1 MSKPKTK
8 AFRISAVCF
17 LIFLLTLAFAFFW
30 GEVVIQYIS
39 NDSHVLFRKILGI
52 IGFLSG
58 ALGIIFGMY
67 GLFVRLKLI

>member
-1 MSKPKTK
+1 MGKPKTRV
-8 AFRISAVCF
+8 FRISAVCF
-17 LIFLLTLAFAFFW
+17 LIFLLTLAFVFFF
-30 GEVVIQYIS
+30 GEAVIQYIP